1 MSSIANLNLNIA
13 ERYSPKMANETTNY
27 EEVVIDLESGD
38 GAETGNGAIVCH
50 DADGRWIHERK
61 NRLALICTAA
71 IFFVLTLSTV
81 VAICVTS
88 NDRKNVEP
96 VINGGKSVTK
106 QKIC

>member
-1 MSSIANLNLNIA
+1 
-13 ERYSPKMANETTNY
+13 MANETTNY

-38 GAETGNGAIVCH
+38 GAETGNGAIVRH

-71 IFFVLTLSTV
+71 IFFAVLTLSTV

-88 NDRKNVEP
+88 NDRKNV
-96 VINGGKSVTK
+96 INIGKSVTK
-106 QKIC
+106 KKKIC